1 MNIVPLLVLAAVAVF
16 LVLKLRSVLGTRT
29 GFEPTPDRLPRNPG
43 NGTVVEGDFASVEPE
58 GQDRDISDH
67 VDLDSDAGQALTQM
81 KRVEPD
87 FGVTEFIAGSKQAY
101 EMILMAYEN
110 GDLGTLEQFLA
121 PDVYRGFEQAV
132 EQRAEAGLTVDARFV
147 GVREVKLKDARFDDM
162 DNVADIV
169 VRFVGELTSVVRNAE
184 GEVVEGDPQEIK
196 RQSDTWT
203 FSRVMGSD
211 NPNWLLVATGA

>member
-1 MNIVPLLVLAAVAVF
+1 MSLMPLLVLAGVAVF

-29 GFEPTPDRLPRNPG
+29 GFEPEPDAQPRAPV
-43 NGTVVEGDFASVEPE
+43 NGRASDAGFEVID
-58 GQDRDISDH
+58 GGGKDRDIADH
-67 VDLDSDAGQALTQM
+67 VELDSDAGHALTQM

-87 FGVTEFIAGSKQAY
+87 FGVTDFISGSKQAY

-110 GDLGTLEQFLA
+110 GDLKTLEQFLA

-162 DNVADIV
+162 DNVGDVV
-169 VRFVGELTSVVRNAE
+169 VRFVGELTSVVRNAD
-184 GEVVEGDPQEIK
+184 GEIVEGDPQAIK
-196 RQSDTWT
+196 RQADTWT
-203 FSRVMGSD
+203 FSRVMGSE

>member
-1 MNIVPLLVLAAVAVF
+1 MSMLPLLALAGVAIF

-29 GFEPTPDRLPRNPG
+29 GYEPTPGEIAPPHRTGPTPAR
-43 NGTVVEGDFASVEPE
+43 DFEVIDGGGP
-58 GQDRDISDH
+58 DPDIADH
-67 VDLDSDAGQALTQM
+67 ADPDSDTGRALAEM

-87 FGVTEFIAGSKQAY
+87 FDVTDFIAGSRQAY

-110 GDLGTLEQFLA
+110 GDLKTLEQFLA

-132 EQRAEAGLTVDARFV
+132 EQREEAGLSVDARFV
-147 GVREVKLKDARFDDM
+147 GVREVRLKEARFDEM

-184 GEVVEGDPQEIK
+184 GEIVEGEPDAIK
-196 RQSDTWT
+196 RQTDVWT
-203 FSRVMGSD
+203 FSRVMGSE

>member
-1 MNIVPLLVLAAVAVF
+1 MSLMPLLVLAGVAVF

-29 GFEPTPDRLPRNPG
+29 GFEPEPDAQPRTPV
-43 NGTVVEGDFASVEPE
+43 NGRASDAGFEVID
-58 GQDRDISDH
+58 GGGKDRDIADH
-67 VDLDSDAGQALTQM
+67 VELDSDAGHALTQM

-87 FGVTEFIAGSKQAY
+87 FGVTDFISGSKQAY
-101 EMILMAYEN
+101 EMILIAYEN
-110 GDLGTLEQFLA
+110 GDLKTLEQFLA

-162 DNVADIV
+162 DNVGDVV
-169 VRFVGELTSVVRNAE
+169 VRFVGELTSVVRNAD
-184 GEVVEGDPQEIK
+184 GEIVEGDPQEIK
-196 RQSDTWT
+196 RQADTWT
-203 FSRVMGSD
+203 FSRVMGSE

>member
-1 MNIVPLLVLAAVAVF
+1 MNLMPLLVLAAVAVF

-29 GFEPTPDRLPRNPG
+29 GFEPKPDNLPRPPMRG
-43 NGTVVEGDFASVEPE
+43 PAPDTGFEVIEGD
-58 GQDRDISDH
+58 GKDRDIADH
-67 VDLDSDAGQALTQM
+67 VDLDSDAGQALIQM

-87 FGVTEFIAGSKQAY
+87 FSVTEFMSGSKQAY

-110 GDLGTLEQFLA
+110 GDLKTLEQFLA
-121 PDVYRGFEQAV
+121 PDVYRGFEEAV
-132 EQRAEAGLTVDARFV
+132 EQRAEAGLTVEARFV

-184 GEVVEGDPQEIK
+184 GQVVEGDPQAIK
-196 RQSDTWT
+196 RQSDVWT
-203 FSRVMGSD
+203 FSRVMGSE